1 MCGRRCAIGLAMNRH
16 LTVAIVSA
24 LLGVVALALALFV
37 ASEPVSLGTAL
48 GVVLLANAA
57 VRWGM
62 ARQ

>member
-1 MCGRRCAIGLAMNRH
+1 MNRH

-24 LLGVVALALALFV
+24 LLGVLALALFV

-57 VRWGM
+57 VRLGM